1 VSSVHLRWGLIA
13 LVLLSCTLPF
23 HAQSV
28 SAEGQVP
35 APTFK
40 AETRAVDV
48 DIVVLDKH
56 GQPVKGL
63 RKEDFVVTEDGSPQT
78 TVFFE
83 EHPSQTGQP
92 DAAANVLLIDTLN
105 TPKDDLIY
113 VRQRV
118 SDFLKKMPSGTSLEV
133 FSLGQTLRMV
143 QGFTS
148 DRAMLL
154 AAIENNKTGAW
165 SGTGPTSNMP
175 LDDVD
180 DRLRTQQMEAKNPT
194 ANSADM
200 IKNGQAMHKT
210 YQNDQRIA
218 MTVAALQQLARHLAK
233 TPGRK
238 NLIWFSSTF
247 PIAVFPDPDVRGSLA
262 ITDQNQQIKET
273 TDLLALARVAI
284 YPVNGQGIAVQTTGD
299 VSDRYGAPHAPIPG
313 SAAPPA
319 GTPQQSRG
327 GDDYSYGALSNE
339 LGHEDSAH
347 AANDAAM
354 HTLASDTGGEVLPN
368 SNDLSAMLARAIRN
382 GSQYYALSYTPTN
395 TSADGKF
402 RHIEVKLRNGNDRLA
417 YRRGY
422 YATDA
427 MLGATANVAKTA
439 ASDPLTPLMRS
450 GMAALTQ
457 VSYDVHAQVTNPQPA
472 KDAARIGGNA
482 KLTGPV
488 TRYGVEFVIHRG
500 GEAAQP
506 NTASDNTHPDRMQV
520 EVIAFDANGKALNW
534 QAGTMNLK
542 PSENPTAQR
551 RIHTSIEI
559 DVPKDAVSLTTGVY
573 DWTTGQAG
581 TRQIALA
588 DVSTSGASTGVTPP
602 SSVTAREPKL
612 AHRTP

>member
-1 VSSVHLRWGLIA
+1 MHLRSGLVSLA
-13 LVLLSCTLPF
+13 LLSCSLPF
-23 HAQSV
+23 HTQSV
-28 SAEGQVP
+28 SAEGQ
-35 APTFK
+35 ASPTFK
-40 AETRAVDV
+40 TETRAVDV
-48 DIVVLDKH
+48 DVVVFDKH

-78 TVFFE
+78 ATFFE
-83 EHPSQTGQP
+83 EHTSETGQP

-118 SDFLKKMPSGTSLEV
+118 SDFLQKMPPGTSLEV
-133 FSLGQTLRMV
+133 FSLGQTLRLV

-154 AAIENNKTGAW
+154 AAVENNKAGVW
-165 SGTGPTSNMP
+165 SGTGPTSSMP

-180 DRLRTQQMEAKNPT
+180 DRMRTQQMEARNPM

-200 IKNGQAMHKT
+200 IKNGQATHKT
-210 YQNDQRIA
+210 YQNDQRIE

-238 NLIWFSSTF
+238 NLIWFSSAF
-247 PIAVFPDPDVRGSLA
+247 PAAAFPQPDIRSSLA
-262 ITDQNQQIKET
+262 TTDQNKEIKET

-284 YPVNGQGIAVQTTGD
+284 YPVNGHGVAVTTTGD
-299 VSDRYGAPHAPIPG
+299 ASDRYGAPHASIPG
-313 SAAPPA
+313 SAAPPP

-327 GDDYSYGALSNE
+327 GDDYSYGALTDE
-339 LGHEDSAH
+339 LSHEDSAH
-347 AANDAAM
+347 AANYAAM
-354 HTLASDTGGEVLPN
+354 NVLASDTGGDVLPG

-395 TSADGKF
+395 RKTDGKF

-417 YRRGY
+417 YRKGY

-427 MLGATANVAKTA
+427 MLGPGPGAATSEAKSA
-439 ASDPLTPLMRS
+439 APGGDPLTPLMRS
-450 GMAALTQ
+450 GMTALTQ
-457 VSYDVHAQVTNPQPA
+457 VSYDVHAQVANPQPA
-472 KDAARIGGNA
+472 QDAARMGGNT

-488 TRYGVEFVIHRG
+488 TRYGVEFVIRRG
-500 GEAAQP
+500 GEPAVQP
-506 NTASDNTHPDRMQV
+506 NAGSDNAHPDRMQV

-542 PSENPTAQR
+542 PSANATVQR

-573 DWTTGQAG
+573 DWTTGEAG
-581 TRQIALA
+581 TQQIALA
-588 DVSTSGASTGVTPP
+588 DVSTSGASPGATQP
-602 SSVTAREPKL
+602 
-612 AHRTP
+612 